1 MKVHKLNYV
10 TSKAVAKNI
19 VLVNVPV
26 GVQTSLSTYDRL
38 HPGKYLKK
46 SALRHL

>member
-26 GVQTSLSTYDRL
+26 GVQTSLSTYGRL
-38 HPGKYLKK
+38 HPGKY
-46 SALRHL
+46 